1 MDERG
6 TGWIMYAWLCLVIVG
21 VWNITEGVLA
31 IGNAHFYSVNGA
43 HYVISN
49 LRTWGWIVTIWGVV
63 ELLAAAS
70 VWRGAQFGRWF
81 GIIVAGLGII
91 VQFFYFPLYPFWSLT
106 LMFLYFLVL
115 YGLAAY
121 GGTHRALGD

>member
-6 TGWIMYAWLCLVIVG
+6 AGWIMYAWICLVIVG
-21 VWNITEGVLA
+21 VWNIIEGVLA

-49 LRTWGWIVTIWGVV
+49 LNTWGWIVTIWGVV

-70 VWRGAQFGRWF
+70 IWRAASSGAGS
-81 GIIVAGLGII
+81 A
-91 VQFFYFPLYPFWSLT
+91 SSS
-106 LMFLYFLVL
+106 
-115 YGLAAY
+115 
-121 GGTHRALGD
+121 RASPSSCSSSIFQSIRSGP